1 MEKDLASLGVPQ
13 KAEATL
19 CMYRLNG
26 PLHYGISLWVWA
38 GVARCLS
45 FRFEKDAA
53 LFAASFSKR
62 LSGKTVVTRTLPHYS
77 FAEKEPSGKIY
88 LMVV

>member
-1 MEKDLASLGVPQ
+1 MEKDLASLDVPQ

-19 CMYRLNG
+19 CTYRLNG

-38 GVARCLS
+38 VVARCLL
-45 FRFEKDAA
+45 FRLRDAA

-77 FAEKEPSGKIY
+77 FAEKEPSGKTS

>member
-19 CMYRLNG
+19 CTYRLNG

-38 GVARCLS
+38 VSL
-45 FRFEKDAA
+45 DAYRSA
-53 LFAASFSKR
+53 
-62 LSGKTVVTRTLPHYS
+62 
-77 FAEKEPSGKIY
+77 
-88 LMVV
+88 

>member
-38 GVARCLS
+38 GVVRCLS
-45 FRFEKDAA
+45 FRLRGTA

-62 LSGKTVVTRTLPHYS
+62 LSGKTVVTRTLPHTHS
-77 FAEKEPSGKIY
+77 LKKSHRVRLP
-88 LMVV
+88 

>member
-19 CMYRLNG
+19 CMHRLNG

-45 FRFEKDAA
+45 FRLRDAA

-62 LSGKTVVTRTLPHYS
+62 LSGKTVVTRILPHYS
-77 FAEKEPSGKIY
+77 FAEKEPSGKTY
-88 LMVV
+88 LMVE